1 MWGNFARLLRMLK
14 LQFWRLIQLS
24 LDELDENKL
33 SELDKL

>member
-1 MWGNFARLLRMLK
+1 MWENFARLLRMLK